1 LSVAGVCRVC
11 KCTDARP
18 CVLDAEN
25 NVVAI
30 SEDDHDTLPM
40 GHTLCSWVE
49 PDLCSG
55 CIADRTPALMYD
67 ADGKPLR
74 GAP

>member
-11 KCTDARP
+11 KCTDSRP
-18 CVLDAEN
+18 CVLDADGN
-25 NVVAI
+25 IVDVA
-30 SEDDHDTLPM
+30 DDPNQTVPM
-40 GHTLCSWVE
+40 GLTTCAWVE

-55 CIADRTPALMYD
+55 CVADRTPALLYD